1 MKHAFRTTPGF
12 TLLEIL
18 VALAIISI
26 VMLATLHAGGSAT
39 HNAEYLKM
47 RTFAHWVAMNKAAE
61 QQISREWVSIEEKK
75 GEEVMAEKRWYWRMT
90 GLETPNS
97 DVRRV
102 DIAVWADDHRDAD
115 PLATI
120 ELYIGRP
127 Q

>member
-1 MKHAFRTTPGF
+1 MKQAFRKINGF

-26 VMLATLHAGGSAT
+26 VMLATLHGSGSAT
-39 HNAEYLKM
+39 RNAEYLKM

-61 QQISREWVSIEEKK
+61 QQISREWASLEKSQ
-75 GEEVMAEKRWYWRMT
+75 GETVMVEKRWYWSMT
-90 GLETPNS
+90 GIETPNS

-102 DIAVWADDHRDAD
+102 AIAVWADDDRDSE
-115 PLATI
+115 PLSTLD
-120 ELYIGRP
+120 LYVGRP